1 MRVVSDDPW
10 LNETEQR
17 VWRSYL
23 AMQRQLHTHLYRH
36 LQREFGLSGSDYEIL
51 VNLSESPTGR
61 MRAFELGEATDW
73 EKSRMS
79 HHLTRMAQRGLV
91 RRETCA
97 EDTRYADIV
106 LTDEGR
112 AAIEE
117 AAPFH
122 AANVRAWFMEPVGPE
137 RLASIE
143 EACEAVISTLQE
155 HDKKATRG

>member
-1 MRVVSDDPW
+1 MSDDPW
-10 LNETEQR
+10 LNANEQR
-17 VWRSYL
+17 AWRSFL
-23 AMQRQLHTHLYRH
+23 GMQRQLSTHLYRH

-91 RRETCA
+91 RREPCA

-112 AAIEE
+112 NAIAE
-117 AAPFH
+117 AAPHH
-122 AANVRAWFMEPVGPE
+122 AANVRAWFIEAVGPE
-137 RLASIE
+137 RLAVIE
-143 EACEAVISTLQE
+143 EASDAVLTALTQ
-155 HDKKATRG
+155 HDNQADHT